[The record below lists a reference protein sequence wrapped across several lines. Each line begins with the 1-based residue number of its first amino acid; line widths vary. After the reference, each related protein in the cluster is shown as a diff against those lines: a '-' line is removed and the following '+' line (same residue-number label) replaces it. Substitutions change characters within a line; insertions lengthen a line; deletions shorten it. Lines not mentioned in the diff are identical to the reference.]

1 MSDKQKKTLI
11 MAIALGQLVIAV
23 AIMII
28 GVMNKNMTNLNSN
41 ILMSGSLFLY
51 WLLMD
56 VADAVFRHKLD
67 GITPERR
74 AAYYQYILL
83 DFVGLAGIAV
93 FLFGLGGGNSYSI
106 IGAAIYAFTMKP
118 KKDSQDVF
126 YGVVKQDEEEGG
138 QTEEKEEWV
147 TAATRKTES
156 EVNAET
162 SEETVSTENETVIE
176 DKE

>member
-23 AIMII
+23 AVMII
-28 GVMNKNMTNLNSN
+28 GVMNKNMSNLSSN

-56 VADAVFRHKLD
+56 VVDAVARHKLD

-74 AAYYQYILL
+74 MAYYQYILL

-93 FLFGLGGGNSYSI
+93 FLFGLGGGNSWSI
-106 IGAAIYAFTMKP
+106 IGAAVYAFTMKP
-118 KKDSQDVF
+118 KKDSQDIF
-126 YGVVKQDEEEGG
+126 YGVAKQEEEEDEQA
-138 QTEEKEEWV
+138 QTEEEWV
-147 TAATRKTES
+147 TAATRKADLEAKAENS
-156 EVNAET
+156 EKTASGEEPVID
-162 SEETVSTENETVIE
+162 SEE
-176 DKE
+176 

>member
-11 MAIALGQLVIAV
+11 MVIALGQLVLAV
-23 AIMII
+23 AVMII
-28 GVMNKNMTNLNSN
+28 GVMNKKISNLNSN

-56 VADAVFRHKLD
+56 VVDAIARHKLD

-74 AAYYQYILL
+74 MAYYQYILL

-118 KKDSQDVF
+118 KRDSQDVF
-126 YGVVKQDEEEGG
+126 YGVAKQEEE
-138 QTEEKEEWV
+138 EEEQAQAAEEWV
-147 TAATRKTES
+147 TAATRK
-156 EVNAET
+156 AELQAKAEN
-162 SEETVSTENETVIE
+162 SEEAVSETETVTDGE
-176 DKE
+176 E